1 MERATFIVESTG
13 ERIPCLLNPE
23 HLTFTRTAG
32 LRRPQAGSGALTGL
46 GRSDEPLL
54 HTGGGRTELE
64 LRLLFDVTL
73 VTDPTPVT
81 DVRQLTSRLW
91 GLAENQPT
99 AGGQPAGV
107 GGPGVGSATTGSAG
121 AGAAVAAAGLASGDP
136 TSANGTSMSTTVA
149 AVRMVWGRQLNY
161 LAVIDAI
168 AERLERFDASGA
180 PTRSWLFLRLVRVP
194 DLRPTAVDAPIG
206 GVPLGDELAAAA
218 ETAAADPQGVHT
230 VLGDGDTAETDD
242 PGAGG
247 ERLDALAAQAYGGRA
262 WLWRWLAAA
271 NGLADGPWAPT
282 GTQLIIPPPPEDVTP

>member
-206 GVPLGDELAAAA
+206 GIPLGDELAAAA
-218 ETAAADPQGVHT
+218 ETAAADPQGVT
-230 VLGDGDTAETDD
+230 PCSATATPPRRTTRRRGRTSRRTRR
-242 PGAGG
+242 PGLRRS
-247 ERLDALAAQAYGGRA
+247 RLAVALAGRRETGWPTA
-262 WLWRWLAAA
+262 R
-271 NGLADGPWAPT
+271 GHPPAPS
-282 GTQLIIPPPPEDVTP
+282 